1 MNKGDEAAAP
11 GEIPAPQSGEV
22 TVKHTPCT

>member
-11 GEIPAPQSGEV
+11 GEIPAPQSREV
-22 TVKHTPCT
+22 TVKQIPCT